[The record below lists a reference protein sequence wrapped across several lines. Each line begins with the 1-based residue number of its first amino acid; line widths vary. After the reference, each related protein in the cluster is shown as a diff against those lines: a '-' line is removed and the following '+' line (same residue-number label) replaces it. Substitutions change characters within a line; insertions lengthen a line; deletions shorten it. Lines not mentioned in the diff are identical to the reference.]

1 MKIALVITTVD
12 SEEAAERIARAALD
26 SGLVA
31 CAQIAPIRSLYRW
44 KGKTED
50 AREYRIEMKARADDY
65 PALEKTLL
73 ELHPYGTPEIVRLD
87 VEDGYRPY
95 LDWVARGGG

>member
-12 SEEAAERIARAALD
+12 SEEAAGRIARAVVD

-50 AREYRIEMKARADDY
+50 AREFRIEMKARADDY
-65 PALEKTLL
+65 AALERAIL

-87 VEDGYRPY
+87 VADGYKPY
-95 LDWVARGGG
+95 LEWVARGGG